1 MQRGRFIVL
10 EGGEGAGKSS
20 NLLSLQQM
28 LEARGLSVLRT
39 REPGG
44 TPLGEALR
52 AVLLDPVYAGMELKA
67 ELLLMFAM
75 RAQHVAQVIRPALA
89 AGTWVISDRFTSSS
103 YAYQGGGRGL
113 PCEAIAWLEQF
124 VQDDLRPDLT
134 LLLDTPVELGLARMR
149 SRGEPEDRIEHEGRP
164 FFERVRADFLSQA
177 VAAPQRFVVLDATQA
192 LDEVRFS
199 LCEAVSEVFAPL
211 WAASEPAS
219 S

>member
-20 NLLSLQQM
+20 NLHCLQEM
-28 LEARGLSVLRT
+28 LEARGLHVLRT

-52 AVLLDPVYAGMELKA
+52 FILLDPVYAGMELKA

-75 RAQHVAQVIRPALA
+75 RAQHVAQVIRPALE

-113 PCEAIAWLEQF
+113 DNEAIAWLERF
-124 VQDDLRPDLT
+124 VQDDLRPDMT
-134 LLLDTPVELGLARMR
+134 LLLDTPVEVGLARMR

-164 FFERVRADFLSQA
+164 FFERVRANFLAQA
-177 VAAPQRFVVLDATQA
+177 AAAPQRFIVLDAAQPLDAVQTAMQA
-192 LDEVRFS
+192 EVERF
-199 LCEAVSEVFAPL
+199 FAPL
-211 WAASEPAS
+211 WQA
-219 S
+219 

>member
-1 MQRGRFIVL
+1 MQRGQFIVL

-20 NLLSLQQM
+20 NLHALQQM

-52 AVLLDPVYAGMELKA
+52 FILLDPVYAGMELKA
-67 ELLLMFAM
+67 ELLMMFAM
-75 RAQHVAQVIRPALA
+75 RAQHVAQVIRPALD

-113 PCEAIAWLEQF
+113 DKTAISWLENF

-134 LLLDTPVELGLARMR
+134 LLFDTPVDVGLARMR
-149 SRGEPEDRIEHEGRP
+149 SRGEPEDRIEHESRP
-164 FFERVRADFLSQA
+164 FFERVRADFLAQA
-177 VAAPQRFVVLDATQA
+177 AAAPERFIVLDAAQTLESVQSSM
-192 LDEVRFS
+192 LTEVERF
-199 LCEAVSEVFAPL
+199 FAPC
-211 WAASEPAS
+211 WIDA
-219 S
+219 

>member
-1 MQRGRFIVL
+1 MQRGRLIVL

-20 NLLSLQQM
+20 NLHSLQQM
-28 LEARGLSVLRT
+28 LEARGLSVIRT

-52 AVLLDPVYAGMELKA
+52 FVLLDPIYAGMELKA

-75 RAQHVAQVIRPALA
+75 RAQHVAQVIRPALE
-89 AGTWVISDRFTSSS
+89 AGIWVISDRFTSSS

-113 PCEAIAWLEQF
+113 DKASIAWLETF

-134 LLLDTPVELGLARMR
+134 LLFDTPVDVGLARMR

-164 FFERVRADFLSQA
+164 FFERVRESFLAQAAAAAD
-177 VAAPQRFVVLDATQA
+177 RFVVLDAAKPQDAVQA
-192 LDEVRFS
+192 QMLAEVEHF
-199 LCEAVSEVFAPL
+199 FAAL
-211 WAASEPAS
+211 WTGQA
-219 S
+219 

>member
-20 NLLSLQQM
+20 NLQCLQQM
-28 LEARGLSVLRT
+28 LEARGLRVLRT

-52 AVLLDPVYAGMELKA
+52 FILLDPVYEGMELKT

-75 RAQHVAQVIRPALA
+75 RAQHVAQVIRPALE

-113 PCEAIAWLEQF
+113 DIETIAWLENL
-124 VQDDLRPDLT
+124 VQGDLRPDMT
-134 LLLDTPVELGLARMR
+134 LLLDTPVDVGLARMR

-164 FFERVRADFLSQA
+164 FFERVRASFLEQA
-177 VAAPQRFVVLDATQA
+177 AAAPERFIVLDAAQPLDVVQA
-192 LDEVRFS
+192 AMQSQVERF
-199 LCEAVSEVFAPL
+199 FAAC
-211 WAASEPAS
+211 WID
-219 S
+219 

>member
-1 MQRGRFIVL
+1 MQRGQFIVL

-20 NLLSLQQM
+20 NLQYLQQM

-52 AVLLDPVYAGMELKA
+52 FILLDPVYAGMELKA

-113 PCEAIAWLEQF
+113 DNAAIAWLETF
-124 VQDDLRPDLT
+124 VQDDLRPDVT
-134 LLLDTPVELGLARMR
+134 LLLDTPVDVGLARMR

-164 FFERVRADFLSQA
+164 FFERVRAHFLAQA
-177 VAAPQRFVVLDATQA
+177 AAAPERFIVLDAAHELEDVQA
-192 LDEVRFS
+192 AMRTEVERFFAS
-199 LCEAVSEVFAPL
+199 L
-211 WAASEPAS
+211 WTD
-219 S
+219 

>member
-1 MQRGRFIVL
+1 MQRGRCSVL

-20 NLLSLQQM
+20 NLHCLQEM
-28 LEARGLSVLRT
+28 LEARGLHVLRT

-52 AVLLDPVYAGMELKA
+52 FILLDPVYAGMELKA

-75 RAQHVAQVIRPALA
+75 RAQHVAQVIRPALE

-113 PCEAIAWLEQF
+113 DNEAIAWLERF
-124 VQDDLRPDLT
+124 VQDDLRPDMT
-134 LLLDTPVELGLARMR
+134 LLLDTPVEVGLARMR

-164 FFERVRADFLSQA
+164 FFERVRANFLAQA
-177 VAAPQRFVVLDATQA
+177 AAAPQRFIVLDAAQPLDAVQTAMQA
-192 LDEVRFS
+192 EVERF
-199 LCEAVSEVFAPL
+199 FAPL
-211 WAASEPAS
+211 WQA
-219 S
+219 